1 MLKNWEIFAELGIL
15 PSLDKKE
22 EKERKKP
29 KKLTS
34 QCITPTGI
42 KHMAPLHFHF
52 YINNCQLKLGVTPD
66 IKATLEQ
73 ELANSMFNETDHLF
87 SL

>member
-1 MLKNWEIFAELGIL
+1 
-15 PSLDKKE
+15 
-22 EKERKKP
+22 
-29 KKLTS
+29 
-34 QCITPTGI
+34 
-42 KHMAPLHFHF
+42 MALLHFYF

-73 ELANSMFNETDHLF
+73 ELANSVFNETDHLF

>member
-1 MLKNWEIFAELGIL
+1 MYKLYVQDKKQTKKPPKN
-15 PSLDKKE
+15 KE
-22 EKERKKP
+22 EKERKNP

-66 IKATLEQ
+66 IKATSEQ

>member
-1 MLKNWEIFAELGIL
+1 MYKLYVQDKKQTKKTPKN
-15 PSLDKKE
+15 KE

>member
-1 MLKNWEIFAELGIL
+1 MYKLYVQDKKTNKKN
-15 PSLDKKE
+15 PKNKE

-29 KKLTS
+29 KKLTF

-42 KHMAPLHFHF
+42 KRMVAPLHFHF
-52 YINNCQLKLGVTPD
+52 YINNCQLKLGVTPN
-66 IKATLEQ
+66 IKATLQQ